1 MSTAR
6 PLNGKVTL
14 LDQLIFVETEVEDL
28 ETWKTV
34 YQSEGSELP
43 AGMAYRLRMCQ
54 QLSKTLELIKLHERE
69 IVAIV
74 KANRSNGR
82 AAARPA
88 STAISSARSMT
99 PSDASEEI
107 MEPSSEP

>member
-14 LDQLIFVETEVEDL
+14 LDQLIFVETEVEDI
-28 ETWKTV
+28 EIWKAV
-34 YQSEGSELP
+34 YHSEGSELP

-54 QLSKTLELIKLHERE
+54 QLSKTLELLKLHERE

-74 KANRSNGR
+74 KAKRIQSAAGGR
-82 AAARPA
+82 RA
-88 STAISSARSMT
+88 STTTSSAPST
-99 PSDASEEI
+99 IPSDESEELT
-107 MEPSSEP
+107 EPSSEP